1 MASAVGDGDAVG
13 AALSLG
19 EADEDGDPVGVAF
32 RSGGVVV
39 AGEVVRAC
47 SGVVED
53 GAVGW
58 GAVLPAGVDVSGAYQ
73 A

>member
-1 MASAVGDGDAVG
+1 MGEADGDGD
-13 AALSLG
+13 L
-19 EADEDGDPVGVAF
+19 VGVAF

-39 AGEVVRAC
+39 AGEVVRVG
-47 SGVVED
+47 SGVGEY

-58 GAVLPAGVDVSGAYQ
+58 VVVVVVVVLPAVAGVSGLNQ